1 MFLPLA
7 RTTTPRFMRSARA
20 RRLVA
25 RVERLTHSRLFVETA
40 QAARWARAEAVSHAN
55 PISSRYERDFRI
67 GESVD
72 DFERLLQPLAR
83 RLAWQRLM
91 RHGPRALLV
100 GALVALVLT
109 LIARLFGL
117 PGLAYL
123 ALPFAMVVAAAT
135 VAIVARR
142 SAGPFEV
149 ARRTDAALGLNERI
163 ATALELRDT
172 KVEGPLVE
180 RQVADALASL
190 AHVDPREAFP
200 AFAGGSPA
208 RARAQRNVAWGGLA
222 LALTLL
228 LVFWPSAARS
238 MLVDREGALALA
250 DPSQMGEDAMPRF
263 LPDEMSGEAQAG
275 DGISGLTDRPDE
287 FGDIEGLLGQQ
298 QQSASQGLAPGE
310 AARDA
315 RREAADQQSGD
326 MAQRQ
331 EALNALG
338 DALRQS
344 QMARQAGDALR
355 AGDTQRAS
363 QQLSQ
368 LAEQIRELSPGERQ
382 SLSQAFQQAASNIG
396 DRDRQLANAA
406 ERAAQALREFRN
418 QDAQRAINDAAQ
430 QVRESGQQ
438 IQEQRDLEARQEQM
452 QSGGQPNLPSLEQQG
467 GQNGSGPSDS
477 GQRAPQTP
485 SRTEAG
491 GAGANMD
498 LSALEAEL
506 RDGSLMSGAGGRGSG
521 GGTSAGSETPGA
533 PTRLNVAGRTVMVEA
548 EVRDGPSQYR
558 PPSPNAPP
566 TVMQPATAPV
576 PGAPASSVQV
586 ASGLDV
592 NAVPQGLEDSV
603 RSYFTP
609 EQAPRP

>member
-7 RTTTPRFMRSARA
+7 RTTTPRFLRSARA
-20 RRLVA
+20 RRLRDSA
-25 RVERLTHSRLFVETA
+25 ERLAHSRYVTGIGD
-40 QAARWARAEAVSHAN
+40 AARWARAEAVSHAN
-55 PISSRYERDFRI
+55 PISSRYERSFRR
-67 GESVD
+67 GQFAD

-83 RLAWQRLM
+83 RLATQRIF

-100 GALVALVLT
+100 GALVALTLT

-123 ALPFAMVVAAAT
+123 ALPFAMIVAGVT

-149 ARRTDAALGLNERI
+149 ARRADAALGLNERI

-172 KVEGPLVE
+172 KVEGPLVQ
-180 RQVADALASL
+180 RQIADALASL

-208 RARAQRNVAWGGLA
+208 RTRAQRNVAWGGLA

-228 LVFWPSAARS
+228 LVLWPSAAQR

-250 DPSQMGEDAMPRF
+250 DPNQTGEDAIPRF
-263 LPDEMSGEAQAG
+263 LPEEMSGDVRPG
-275 DGISGLTDRPDE
+275 DAISGLTDRPDDL
-287 FGDIEGLLGQQ
+287 GALPGLLNAQP
-298 QQSASQGLAPGE
+298 SASQGLAPGE

-326 MAQRQ
+326 MAARQ
-331 EALNALG
+331 ASLNSLG

-344 QMARQAGDALR
+344 QMARQAGEALR

-368 LAEQIRELSPGERQ
+368 LADQIRDLSPGERQ
-382 SLSQAFQQAASNIG
+382 SLAQAFQQAASNIG

-406 ERAAQALREFRN
+406 QRASEALQQFRN
-418 QDAQRAINDAAQ
+418 QEAQRAINDAAQ

-438 IQEQRDLEARQEQM
+438 IQEQRALEARQEQL
-452 QSGGQPNLPSLEQQG
+452 QSGGQPNLPSLQQQN
-467 GQNGSGPSDS
+467 GQNGG
-477 GQRAPQTP
+477 GQPEAGARAPQAA
-485 SRTEAG
+485 SRSEAG
-491 GAGANMD
+491 AAGANMD
-498 LSALEAEL
+498 LSALEAEMQN
-506 RDGSLMSGAGGRGSG
+506 GSLVSGTGGSGAG

-548 EVRDGPSQYR
+548 EVRDGPSQWR
-558 PPSPNAPP
+558 PPNPNAPP
-566 TVMQPATAPV
+566 AVVQPPTAAV

-586 ASGLDV
+586 ASGLDA
-592 NAVPQGLEDSV
+592 NAVPQGLEGSV
-603 RSYFTP
+603 RAYFTP